1 MRKGEQTH
9 SSEGNVTVLKL
20 SRVTVKYSTLVM
32 TEKKATACSPKKQL
46 KAKTRDTGECCRHGD
61 APKQI
66 DL

>member
-32 TEKKATACSPKKQL
+32 TEKKANLRQKPGTLESVAGTVTHQNK
-46 KAKTRDTGECCRHGD
+46 
-61 APKQI
+61 
-66 DL
+66 